1 MTSDKTLKQAISNI
15 TIWRKGEQR
24 APHKPLL
31 LLYVLS
37 HYRQGHGRMFNYGS
51 EIYEP
56 LLDLLERYGPQ
67 RRDQRPDMPFW
78 RLKGDGFW
86 ELHNAELCSTS
97 GSRQPPRRELIEYNV
112 AGGFDADNFALV
124 AKNHRLIDT
133 LAQQLLEA
141 HFPASIQEEIADEMG
156 FDIRTSLRQ
165 RDPKFRQM
173 VLRAYNYQ
181 CAICGFNMR
190 HDNAPIAL
198 EAAHIRWKQHHGPC
212 EVPNGLALCAIHHKA
227 FDRGSIGLD
236 ENMRVVVS
244 GAVNGGGV
252 VQRLFWDFAGKAIA
266 LPPVKENYPGE
277 QFVEW
282 HRKEVF
288 RGEGIWV
295 MTPTY

>member
-1 MTSDKTLKQAISNI
+1 MASDKTLKQAISNI

-31 LLYVLS
+31 LLHVLS
-37 HYRQGHGRMFNYGS
+37 HYRQGHDRLFNYGS
-51 EIYEP
+51 AIYEP

-86 ELHNAELCSTS
+86 ELQNAELCSTK

-112 AGGFDADNFALV
+112 EGGFDADNFALV

-141 HFPASIQEEIADEMG
+141 HFPVSIQEDIADEMG

-198 EAAHIRWKQHHGPC
+198 EAAHIRWKQNHGPC

-236 ENMRVVVS
+236 ENMRVIVS
-244 GAVNGGGV
+244 DAVNGGGV

-277 QFVEW
+277 RFVEW

-288 RGEGIWV
+288 RGEH
-295 MTPTY
+295 

>member
-1 MTSDKTLKQAISNI
+1 MASDKTLKQAISNI

-31 LLYVLS
+31 LLHVLS
-37 HYRQGHGRMFNYGS
+37 HYRQGHDRLFNYGS

-86 ELHNAELCSTS
+86 ELQNAELCSTK

-112 AGGFDADNFALV
+112 EGGFDADNFALV

-141 HFPASIQEEIADEMG
+141 HFPVSIQEDIADEMG
-156 FDIRTSLRQ
+156 FDIRSSLRQ

-198 EAAHIRWKQHHGPC
+198 EAAHIRWKQNHGPC

-236 ENMRVVVS
+236 ENMRVMVS

-252 VQRLFWDFAGKAIA
+252 VQRLFWDFAGKTIA

-277 QFVEW
+277 RFVEW

-288 RGEGIWV
+288 RGEC
-295 MTPTY
+295 

>member
-1 MTSDKTLKQAISNI
+1 MASDKTLKQAISNI

-31 LLYVLS
+31 LLHVLS
-37 HYRQGHGRMFNYGS
+37 HYRQGHDRLFNYGS

-86 ELHNAELCSTS
+86 ELQNAELCSTK

-112 AGGFDADNFALV
+112 EGGFDADNFALV

-141 HFPASIQEEIADEMG
+141 HFPVSIQEDIADEMG

-181 CAICGFNMR
+181 CAICGFNIR

-198 EAAHIRWKQHHGPC
+198 EAAHIRWKQNHGPC

-236 ENMRVVVS
+236 ENMRVIVS
-244 GAVNGGGV
+244 DAVNGGGV

-277 QFVEW
+277 RFVEW

-288 RGEGIWV
+288 RGEH
-295 MTPTY
+295 

>member
-15 TIWRKGEQR
+15 TIWRKGKQR

-31 LLYVLS
+31 LLHVLS
-37 HYRQGHGRMFNYGS
+37 HYRQGHDRLFNYGS

-56 LLDLLERYGPQ
+56 LLDILERYGPQ
-67 RRDQRPDMPFW
+67 RRDPRPDMPFW

-86 ELHNAELCSTS
+86 ELQNAELCSTN
-97 GSRQPPRRELIEYNV
+97 GSRQPPRSELIEYNV

-124 AKNHRLIDT
+124 AKSHRLIDT

-190 HDNAPIAL
+190 HDNAPITL

-288 RGEGIWV
+288 RGEH
-295 MTPTY
+295 

>member
-1 MTSDKTLKQAISNI
+1 MVSDKTLRQAIANI

-37 HYRQGHGRMFNYGS
+37 HYRQGHDRLFDYGP
-51 EIYEP
+51 EIHEQ
-56 LLDLLERYGPQ
+56 LRDLLERYGPQ

-86 ELHNAELCSTS
+86 ELQNAELCSTK

-112 AGGFDADNFALV
+112 EGGFDADNFALV

-141 HFPASIQEEIADEMG
+141 HFPVSIQEDIADKMG

-198 EAAHIRWKQHHGPC
+198 EAAHIRWKQNHGPC

-236 ENMRVVVS
+236 ENMRVIVS
-244 GAVNGGGV
+244 DAVNGGGV

-277 QFVEW
+277 RFVEW

-288 RGEGIWV
+288 RGEH
-295 MTPTY
+295 

>member
-1 MTSDKTLKQAISNI
+1 M
-15 TIWRKGEQR
+15 
-24 APHKPLL
+24 
-31 LLYVLS
+31 
-37 HYRQGHGRMFNYGS
+37 
-51 EIYEP
+51 
-56 LLDLLERYGPQ
+56 DLLERYGPQ

-86 ELHNAELCSTS
+86 ELQNAELCSTK

-112 AGGFDADNFALV
+112 AGGFDVDNFALV

-141 HFPASIQEEIADEMG
+141 HFPVSIQEDIADEMG

-198 EAAHIRWKQHHGPC
+198 EAAHIRWKLPISDGSRTM
-212 EVPNGLALCAIHHKA
+212 ALVKYLMAWHCAQ
-227 FDRGSIGLD
+227 SIIKRLI
-236 ENMRVVVS
+236 VV
-244 GAVNGGGV
+244 
-252 VQRLFWDFAGKAIA
+252 RLVWMKIC
-266 LPPVKENYPGE
+266 V
-277 QFVEW
+277 
-282 HRKEVF
+282 
-288 RGEGIWV
+288 
-295 MTPTY
+295 

>member
-31 LLYVLS
+31 LLHVLS
-37 HYRQGHGRMFNYGS
+37 RYRQGHERLFNYSS

-86 ELHNAELCSTS
+86 ELQNAELCSTN
-97 GSRQPPRRELIEYNV
+97 GSCQPPRRELIEYNV
-112 AGGFDADNFALV
+112 ADGFDADNFALV

-141 HFPASIQEEIADEMG
+141 HFPASIQEDIADEMG

-198 EAAHIRWKQHHGPC
+198 EAAHIRWKQNHGPC

-236 ENMRVVVS
+236 ENMRVMVS

-277 QFVEW
+277 RFVEW

-288 RGEGIWV
+288 RGEH
-295 MTPTY
+295 

>member
-1 MTSDKTLKQAISNI
+1 MASDKTLKQAISNI

-31 LLYVLS
+31 LLHVLS
-37 HYRQGHGRMFNYGS
+37 HYRQGHDRLFNYGS

-86 ELHNAELCSTS
+86 ELQNAELCSTK

-141 HFPASIQEEIADEMG
+141 HFPVSIQEDIADEMG

-173 VLRAYNYQ
+173 VLRATIISARSAAST
-181 CAICGFNMR
+181 CATTMR
-190 HDNAPIAL
+190 QLLWKLPISDGSRTMAL
-198 EAAHIRWKQHHGPC
+198 VKYLMAWHCVRFIIKRSIAA
-212 EVPNGLALCAIHHKA
+212 
-227 FDRGSIGLD
+227 
-236 ENMRVVVS
+236 
-244 GAVNGGGV
+244 
-252 VQRLFWDFAGKAIA
+252 RL
-266 LPPVKENYPGE
+266 V
-277 QFVEW
+277 
-282 HRKEVF
+282 
-288 RGEGIWV
+288 
-295 MTPTY
+295 

>member
-1 MTSDKTLKQAISNI
+1 MTLDKTLKQAIANI

-37 HYRQGHGRMFNYGS
+37 HYRRGHGRLFNYS
-51 EIYEP
+51 AEIHEP

-67 RRDQRPDMPFW
+67 RREQRPDMPFW

-86 ELHNAELCSTS
+86 ELQNAELCSTT
-97 GSRQPPRRELIEYNV
+97 GSRQPPRRELTEHNV
-112 AGGFDADNFALV
+112 AGGFDADNFSLLV
-124 AKNHRLIDT
+124 KNRKLIDS
-133 LAQQLLEA
+133 LAHQILET
-141 HFPASIQEEIADEMG
+141 HFPTSIQDDIADEMG
-156 FDIRTSLRQ
+156 FDIQHSLRQ
-165 RDPKFRQM
+165 RDPQFRQM

-212 EVPNGLALCAIHHKA
+212 EVPNGIALCAIHHKA

-236 ENMRVVVS
+236 ENMCVVVS
-244 GAVNGGGV
+244 DAVNGGGV
-252 VQRLFWDFAGKAIA
+252 VQRLFWDFAGREIA
-266 LPPVKENYPGE
+266 LPQVKDNYPGDG
-277 QFVEW
+277 FVEW
-282 HRKEVF
+282 HRREVF
-288 RGEGIWV
+288 RGALKI
-295 MTPTY
+295 

>member
-1 MTSDKTLKQAISNI
+1 MDFFNVMTSDKTLKQAISNI

-31 LLYVLS
+31 LLHVLS
-37 HYRQGHGRMFNYGS
+37 HYRQGHDRLFNYGS

-86 ELHNAELCSTS
+86 QLQNLELYSTN
-97 GSRQPPRRELIEYNV
+97 GSRQPPRRELTEYNV
-112 AGGFDADNFALV
+112 AGGFDVDNFALV

-141 HFPASIQEEIADEMG
+141 HFPASIQEDIADEMG

-181 CAICGFNMR
+181 CTICGFNMR
-190 HDNAPIAL
+190 HDNAPIAV

-236 ENMRVVVS
+236 ENMRVMVS

-252 VQRLFWDFAGKAIA
+252 VQRLFWDFAGKAIT

-277 QFVEW
+277 RFVEW
-282 HRKEVF
+282 HRNEVF
-288 RGEGIWV
+288 RGV
-295 MTPTY
+295 Y

>member
-1 MTSDKTLKQAISNI
+1 
-15 TIWRKGEQR
+15 
-24 APHKPLL
+24 LL
-31 LLYVLS
+31 LHVLS
-37 HYRQGHGRMFNYGS
+37 HYRQGHERLFNYSS
-51 EIYEP
+51 EVYEP

-86 ELHNAELCSTS
+86 ELQNAELCSTD
-97 GSRQPPRRELIEYNV
+97 GNRQPTRRELIEYNV
-112 AGGFDADNFALV
+112 AGRFDADNFALM

-141 HFPASIQEEIADEMG
+141 HFPVSIQEDIAGEMG

-181 CAICGFNMR
+181 RAICDFNMR
-190 HDNAPIAL
+190 HDNVPIAL
-198 EAAHIRWKQHHGPC
+198 GAAHIRWKQHHDPC
-212 EVPNGLALCAIHHKA
+212 GVPNGLALCAIHHKA
-227 FDRGSIGLD
+227 FDRGSICLD
-236 ENMRVVVS
+236 KYMRVVVS
-244 GAVNGGGV
+244 GAVNGGEV
-252 VQRLFWDFAGKAIA
+252 VRRLFWDFARKAIV
-266 LPPVKENYPGE
+266 LPPVKENYPGQ

-288 RGEGIWV
+288 KGEH
-295 MTPTY
+295 

>member
-37 HYRQGHGRMFNYGS
+37 HYRQGHDRLFDYGS
-51 EIYEP
+51 EIHEQ

-67 RRDQRPDMPFW
+67 RREQRPDMPFW

-86 ELHNAELCSTS
+86 ELQNAEFCSTS
-97 GSRQPPRRELIEYNV
+97 GSRQPPKRELIEYNV
-112 AGGFDADNFALV
+112 AGGFDTVNFALV
-124 AKNHRLIDT
+124 TKKRKLIDT
-133 LAQQLLEA
+133 LAQQILEA
-141 HFPASIQEEIADEMG
+141 HFPTSIQEDIADEMG

-165 RDPKFRQM
+165 RDPKFRQA

-181 CAICGFNMR
+181 CAVCGFNMR

-227 FDRGSIGLD
+227 FDRCSIGLD

-244 GAVNGGGV
+244 DAVNGGGV
-252 VQRLFWDFAGKAIA
+252 VQRLFWDFAGKEIA

-277 QFVEW
+277 RFVEW

-288 RGEGIWV
+288 RGGH
-295 MTPTY
+295 

>member
-1 MTSDKTLKQAISNI
+1 MASDKTLKQAISNI

-31 LLYVLS
+31 LLHVLS
-37 HYRQGHGRMFNYGS
+37 HYRQGHDRLFNYGS

-86 ELHNAELCSTS
+86 ELQNAELCSTK
-97 GSRQPPRRELIEYNV
+97 GSRQPPDVNSSNIMSRVDLMPIIL
-112 AGGFDADNFALV
+112 LV

-141 HFPASIQEEIADEMG
+141 HFPVSIQEDIADEMG

-181 CAICGFNMR
+181 CPICGFNMR

-198 EAAHIRWKQHHGPC
+198 EAAHIRWKQNHGPC
-212 EVPNGLALCAIHHKA
+212 EVSNGLALCAIHHKA

-236 ENMRVVVS
+236 ENMRVIVS
-244 GAVNGGGV
+244 DAVNGGGV

-282 HRKEVF
+282 HREEVF
-288 RGEGIWV
+288 RGEC
-295 MTPTY
+295 

>member
-1 MTSDKTLKQAISNI
+1 M
-15 TIWRKGEQR
+15 
-24 APHKPLL
+24 
-31 LLYVLS
+31 
-37 HYRQGHGRMFNYGS
+37 
-51 EIYEP
+51 
-56 LLDLLERYGPQ
+56 DLLERYGPH

-86 ELHNAELCSTS
+86 ELQNAELCSTN
-97 GSRQPPRRELIEYNV
+97 GSRQPPRRELTEYNV

-141 HFPASIQEEIADEMG
+141 HFPASIQEDIADEMG

-236 ENMRVVVS
+236 ENMRVNVS
-244 GAVNGGGV
+244 DAVNGGGV

-277 QFVEW
+277 KFVEW

-288 RGEGIWV
+288 RGEH
-295 MTPTY
+295 

>member
-165 RDPKFRQM
+165 RDPRFHQM

-236 ENMRVVVS
+236 ENMRVNVS
-244 GAVNGGGV
+244 DAVNGGGV

-277 QFVEW
+277 KFVEW

-288 RGEGIWV
+288 RGEH
-295 MTPTY
+295 

>member
-1 MTSDKTLKQAISNI
+1 MRHI
-15 TIWRKGEQR
+15 
-24 APHKPLL
+24 
-31 LLYVLS
+31 LYVLS
-37 HYRQGHGRMFNYGS
+37 HYRQGHGRLFKYGS

-86 ELHNAELCSTS
+86 ELQNAELCSTG

-266 LPPVKENYPGE
+266 LPPVKDNYPGE
-277 QFVEW
+277 RFVEW

-288 RGEGIWV
+288 RGEH
-295 MTPTY
+295 

>member
-31 LLYVLS
+31 LLHVLS
-37 HYRQGHGRMFNYGS
+37 RYRQGHERLFNYSS

-86 ELHNAELCSTS
+86 ELQNAELCSTN
-97 GSRQPPRRELIEYNV
+97 GSCQPPRRELIENNV

-141 HFPASIQEEIADEMG
+141 HFPASIQEDIADEMG

-198 EAAHIRWKQHHGPC
+198 EAAHIRWKQNHGPC

-236 ENMRVVVS
+236 ENMRVMVS

-277 QFVEW
+277 RFVEW

-288 RGEGIWV
+288 RGEH
-295 MTPTY
+295 

>member
-1 MTSDKTLKQAISNI
+1 MRHISHYCCC
-15 TIWRKGEQR
+15 T
-24 APHKPLL
+24 
-31 LLYVLS
+31 LS
-37 HYRQGHGRMFNYGS
+37 HYRKGHDRLFNYGS

-86 ELHNAELCSTS
+86 ELQNAELCSTN
-97 GSRQPPRRELIEYNV
+97 GSRQPPRHELIEYNV
-112 AGGFDADNFALV
+112 AGGFDADNFAFV

-141 HFPASIQEEIADEMG
+141 HFPSSIQEDIADEMG
-156 FDIRTSLRQ
+156 FVIRISLRQ
-165 RDPKFRQM
+165 RDPKFRHM

-181 CAICGFNMR
+181 CSICGFNMR

-227 FDRGSIGLD
+227 FDRGSIGFD
-236 ENMRVVVS
+236 ENMRVMVF

-266 LPPVKENYPGE
+266 LPPIKENYPGE
-277 QFVEW
+277 RFVEW
-282 HRKEVF
+282 HREEVF
-288 RGEGIWV
+288 RGEH
-295 MTPTY
+295 

>member
-1 MTSDKTLKQAISNI
+1 MTPEQTLRHAISKI

-37 HYRQGHGRMFNYGS
+37 QYRQGHTRLFNYGP
-51 EIYEP
+51 EIRNQ
-56 LLDLLERYGPQ
+56 LLDLLNRYGPQ

-86 ELHNAELCSTS
+86 ELQNADLCSTS
-97 GSRQPPRRELIEYNV
+97 GSCQPPRAELIEHNV
-112 AGGFDADNFALV
+112 SGGFDAGNFALLT
-124 AKNHRLIDT
+124 KKPSLIDT
-133 LAQQLLEA
+133 LANQLLET
-141 HFPASIQEEIADEMG
+141 HFPASIQNDIADELG
-156 FDIRTSLRQ
+156 FDIQHTLSQ

-198 EAAHIRWKQHHGPC
+198 EAAHIRWKQHQGPC

-236 ENMRVVVS
+236 ENMRIVIS
-244 GAVNGGGV
+244 EAVNGTSAV
-252 VQRLFWDFAGKAIA
+252 VQQLFWDYAEKVIT
-266 LPPVKENYPGE
+266 LPQSKSNYPDE
-277 QFVEW
+277 KFIEW
-282 HRKEVF
+282 HQTEVF
-288 RGEGIWV
+288 KKA
-295 MTPTY
+295 

>member
-1 MTSDKTLKQAISNI
+1 MASDKTLKQAISNI

-31 LLYVLS
+31 LLHVLS
-37 HYRQGHGRMFNYGS
+37 HYRQGHDRLFNYGS

-86 ELHNAELCSTS
+86 ELQNAELCSTK

-112 AGGFDADNFALV
+112 EGGFDADNFALV

-141 HFPASIQEEIADEMG
+141 HFPVSIQEDIADEMG

-198 EAAHIRWKQHHGPC
+198 EAAHIRWKQNHGPC

-236 ENMRVVVS
+236 ENMRVIVS
-244 GAVNGGGV
+244 DAVNGGGV

-277 QFVEW
+277 RFVEW

-288 RGEGIWV
+288 RGEH
-295 MTPTY
+295 

>member
-31 LLYVLS
+31 LLHVLS
-37 HYRQGHGRMFNYGS
+37 RYRQGHERLFNYSS

-86 ELHNAELCSTS
+86 ELQNAELCSTN
-97 GSRQPPRRELIEYNV
+97 GSCQPPRRELIEYNV

-141 HFPASIQEEIADEMG
+141 HFPASIQEDIADEMG
-156 FDIRTSLRQ
+156 FDIRASLRQ

-198 EAAHIRWKQHHGPC
+198 EAAHIRWKQNHGPC

-236 ENMRVVVS
+236 ENMRVMVS

-277 QFVEW
+277 RFVEW

-288 RGEGIWV
+288 RGEH
-295 MTPTY
+295 

>member
-31 LLYVLS
+31 LLHVLS
-37 HYRQGHGRMFNYGS
+37 RYRQGHERLFNYSS

-86 ELHNAELCSTS
+86 ELQNAELCSTN
-97 GSRQPPRRELIEYNV
+97 GSCQPPRRELIEYNV

-141 HFPASIQEEIADEMG
+141 HFPASIQEDIADEMG
-156 FDIRTSLRQ
+156 FEIRTSLRQ

-198 EAAHIRWKQHHGPC
+198 EAAHIRWKQNHGPC

-236 ENMRVVVS
+236 ENMRVMVS

-252 VQRLFWDFAGKAIA
+252 VQWLFWDFAGKAIA

-277 QFVEW
+277 RFVEW

-288 RGEGIWV
+288 RGEH
-295 MTPTY
+295 

>member
-31 LLYVLS
+31 LLHVLS
-37 HYRQGHGRMFNYGS
+37 HYRQGHDRLFNYGS

-86 ELHNAELCSTS
+86 ELQNAELCSTN

-141 HFPASIQEEIADEMG
+141 HFPASIQEDIADEMG

-198 EAAHIRWKQHHGPC
+198 EAAHIRWKQHHG
-212 EVPNGLALCAIHHKA
+212 L
-227 FDRGSIGLD
+227 
-236 ENMRVVVS
+236 
-244 GAVNGGGV
+244 
-252 VQRLFWDFAGKAIA
+252 
-266 LPPVKENYPGE
+266 VKYL
-277 QFVEW
+277 
-282 HRKEVF
+282 
-288 RGEGIWV
+288 
-295 MTPTY
+295 MA